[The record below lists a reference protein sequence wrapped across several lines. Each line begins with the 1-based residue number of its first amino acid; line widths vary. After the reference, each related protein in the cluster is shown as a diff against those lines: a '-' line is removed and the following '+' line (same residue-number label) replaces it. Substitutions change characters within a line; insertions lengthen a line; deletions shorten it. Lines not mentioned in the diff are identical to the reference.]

1 MSKVRLLKDP
11 NRLSIVDG
19 WIGSDVCL
27 PEMKRVAVLLG
38 KLVLHIGIAIHME
51 EGVAI
56 ASTLHVP
63 MK

>member
-11 NRLSIVDG
+11 NGLSIVDG

-38 KLVLHIGIAIHME
+38 ELVLHIGVSVHME
-51 EGVAI
+51 EGVTI
-56 ASTLHVP
+56 ASTLHVS